1 MYYTTKKVFI
11 MKKAVLLSNLL
22 LVLAISLHAQ
32 NNSPETRNTL
42 WLDGLST
49 TSKGWDETPRDLKNI
64 YNYDL
69 FNIISLGGLP
79 GSVYQPGLGTFD
91 AADELASHLGDYEN
105 VLGIGHDFGGLV
117 LRGMADGT
125 NNLSAIVL
133 CGVPNQGSKGIEMAI
148 QSTGV
153 DGKSDAQWLIEGVEA
168 ITDGYDCEDGCNMV
182 DLFSTWID
190 ELEANEAIFSEM
202 LPGDAPGG
210 DVINTLNQ
218 EANLPQIPHAV
229 FWGSVEEFSITS
241 FLNSIY
247 FPNSNVDHITQCYV
261 DNLNAWKE
269 EINDERREERWDA
282 VFGLFNDIKGGI
294 RDLSTEGI
302 SNPWSAIS
310 SFAEGTIESVRTW
323 LNANNEHD
331 AEMERILRCEAANQL
346 LAINWQLE
354 LMKAESVETGTVQQ
368 GWVYDNTC
376 EDECAETVGYSNWIA
391 FRQCIVDC
399 EDNQEPIPNM
409 VTYYVTE
416 ENDGLLNANEQML
429 EGGAFPPYHLF
440 NTNHFQETS
449 LYHKPGEALA
459 PLLPQAF
466 EDLFDGSESAA
477 FCVPKQ

>member
-1 MYYTTKKVFI
+1 MR
-11 MKKAVLLSNLL
+11 KAVFLSHLL

-49 TSKGWDETPRDLKNI
+49 TSKGWDATPRDLKNI

-79 GSVYQPGLGTFD
+79 GSVYKPELGTFD

-105 VLGIGHDFGGLV
+105 VLGVGHDFGGLV
-117 LRGMADGT
+117 LRDMADGT

-133 CGVPNQGSKGIEMAI
+133 CGVPNQGSRAIEMAI
-148 QSTGV
+148 QSTGA
-153 DGKSDAQWLIEGVEA
+153 DGDTEIQDLIEGIED
-168 ITDGYDCEDGCNMV
+168 ITEGYDCESCNV
-182 DLFSTWID
+182 IDLFSTWTD
-190 ELEANEAIFSEM
+190 ELKDNEDIFSEM
-202 LPGDAPGG
+202 LPNG

-247 FPNSNVDHITQCYV
+247 FPSNNYDHITQCHV

-269 EINDERREERWDA
+269 EISDDRREERWDA
-282 VFGLFNDIKGGI
+282 VFGLFNEVKGGI

-302 SNPWSAIS
+302 GDPWSAIS
-310 SFAEGTIESVRTW
+310 SFAEDTIESVLTW
-323 LNANNEHD
+323 LNANNERD
-331 AEMERILRCEAANQL
+331 AEMEKILRCETANQL
-346 LAINWQLE
+346 LAIKWQLS
-354 LMKAESVETGTVQQ
+354 LMKAESVETETIQQ
-368 GWVYDNTC
+368 GWVYDNNC
-376 EDECAETVGYSNWIA
+376 EDECAATVGYSNWIA
-391 FRQCIVDC
+391 YRQCILDC
-399 EDNQEPIPNM
+399 NANADPVPNM

-416 ENDGLLNANEQML
+416 ENDGLLNKNEQML

-449 LYHKPGEALA
+449 LRHTPGESYA

-477 FCVPKQ
+477 FYVPKQ